1 MNTFSD
7 LIPRANNN
15 NKIALFPKLI
25 VNCHLP
31 ASDGQALDVYFN
43 AVFKTTL
50 SHLRNK
56 RIANEYIEFKSRE
69 EIRKTNAAA
78 SGNQF
83 QPNKFVVKTKLSE
96 TKEHFYNEIAEALK
110 LMQTDEKKGKI
121 RNTSWA
127 PLRRCFEQDFQLDAV
142 RIVSADRTRK
152 YFASSLQDD
161 EGLVDA
167 ATATMNS
174 ASQLLA
180 DRLVE
185 AHESLPTL
193 DEDETCTESYYHKQF
208 IGRQVHLVDMC
219 PGIVTQYKAT
229 KGGFVVKY
237 YNESLPQPKERKR
250 CKSKLEIVGK
260 RALLPLLLR
269 TANRDERG
277 NEDNNGEGVNENN
290 DANENDGDNAIGD
303 RDVNGNGDDN
313 AIAEFGSAAVEG

>member
-1 MNTFSD
+1 M
-7 LIPRANNN
+7 
-15 NKIALFPKLI
+15 
-25 VNCHLP
+25 
-31 ASDGQALDVYFN
+31 DVYFN

-127 PLRRCFEQDFQLDAV
+127 PLSRCFEQDFQLDAV

-152 YFASSLQDD
+152 YFTSSLQDD

-193 DEDETCTESYYHKQF
+193 DKDETCTESYYHKQF

-219 PGIVTQYKAT
+219 PGIVTQYKARQ
-229 KGGFVVKY
+229 GVFVVKY
-237 YNESLPQPKERKR
+237 YKESLPEPKERKR
-250 CKSKLEIVGK
+250 CKTKLEIVGK

-313 AIAEFGSAAVEG
+313 AITGSAAVEG

>member
-31 ASDGQALDVYFN
+31 ASDG
-43 AVFKTTL
+43 
-50 SHLRNK
+50 
-56 RIANEYIEFKSRE
+56 
-69 EIRKTNAAA
+69 
-78 SGNQF
+78 
-83 QPNKFVVKTKLSE
+83 
-96 TKEHFYNEIAEALK
+96 
-110 LMQTDEKKGKI
+110 
-121 RNTSWA
+121 
-127 PLRRCFEQDFQLDAV
+127 
-142 RIVSADRTRK
+142 
-152 YFASSLQDD
+152 
-161 EGLVDA
+161 
-167 ATATMNS
+167 
-174 ASQLLA
+174 QLLA

-219 PGIVTQYKAT
+219 PGIVTQYKARQ
-229 KGGFVVKY
+229 GFFVVKY
-237 YNESLPQPKERKR
+237 YKESLPEPKERKR
-250 CKSKLEIVGK
+250 CKNKLEIVGK

-303 RDVNGNGDDN
+303 RYVNGNGDDN
-313 AIAEFGSAAVEG
+313 AITEFGSAAVEG